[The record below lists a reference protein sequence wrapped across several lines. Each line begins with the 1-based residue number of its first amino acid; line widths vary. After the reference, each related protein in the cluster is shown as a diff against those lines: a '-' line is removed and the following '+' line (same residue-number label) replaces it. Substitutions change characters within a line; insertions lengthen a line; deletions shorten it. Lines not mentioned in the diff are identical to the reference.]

1 MTTLIYPKS
10 TNVIQLYS
18 QIIKDDSQITYYN
31 SGIGTYA
38 APSWKSLSYWK
49 QVIDNSVDLGIAWF
63 ESMLHIRFP

>member
-1 MTTLIYPKS
+1 MTTLIDPKS

-38 APSWKSLSYWK
+38 APSWKSLNYWK
-49 QVIDNSVDLGIAWF
+49 QVVDNSVDLGIAWF